1 MTFDFPGHGER
12 GRGRGRGSD
21 SSLCHQPWHA
31 YIGEQAAAA
40 AQDAA
45 SRDSSTASNSN
56 SNNSVITVG
65 IGHSMGA
72 AAIVLAEAAHPGTFD
87 KMVLF
92 EPSTSSQ
99 ACANLTIALY
109 GTAGNMHSL
118 PRSLWG
124 FASAQFA
131 HVKRRMNCGW
141 KGTRWRLVHR

>member
-1 MTFDFPGHGER
+1 M
-12 GRGRGRGSD
+12 
-21 SSLCHQPWHA
+21 
-31 YIGEQAAAA
+31 

-92 EPSTSSQ
+92 EPSTSY
-99 ACANLTIALY
+99 ACAEVTIALC
-109 GTAGNMHSL
+109 GTAGNMHTLPPLPSL
-118 PRSLWG
+118 P
-124 FASAQFA
+124 
-131 HVKRRMNCGW
+131 
-141 KGTRWRLVHR
+141 T